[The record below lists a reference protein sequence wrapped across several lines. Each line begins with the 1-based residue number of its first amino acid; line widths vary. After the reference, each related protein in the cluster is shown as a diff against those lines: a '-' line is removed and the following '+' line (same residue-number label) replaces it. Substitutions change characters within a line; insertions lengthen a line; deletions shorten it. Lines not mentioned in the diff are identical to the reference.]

1 MSKKNRKRGQPGPMH
16 AQVPSQRPM
25 ALERPPDPGPAAA
38 AQPRPDAVL
47 AAPDA
52 PGQPVSPELPAREAG
67 PPDPSRK
74 YFLIFWV
81 VIFLAAAA
89 ASLLAIVWPGVS
101 ESIIE
106 RWMMAALAVS
116 LAVFLFFYK

>member
-1 MSKKNRKRGQPGPMH
+1 MSKKNRRRDQPGP
-16 AQVPSQRPM
+16 
-25 ALERPPDPGPAAA
+25 LDPGPAAA
-38 AQPRPDAVL
+38 AQTPPGTVLPEPAAADQPIGSELPPQEAGRPDY
-47 AAPDA
+47 
-52 PGQPVSPELPAREAG
+52 
-67 PPDPSRK
+67 SRR

-89 ASLLAIVWPGVS
+89 AWTLAIVWPGVS
-101 ESIIE
+101 ESVIE